1 MCKDPVNFEY
11 LVAWWLGEL
20 PAAEA
25 EKVEEHLFACAH
37 CAGRAEW
44 LAALSED
51 VRAAVRAGAIGMVVS
66 APFVEAM
73 RRAGLRLREYKLGP
87 GERVDCTIAADDDAV
102 VSRVRAPLGGVER
115 LDILEDI
122 DGGRQSLELRDVP
135 FDPAAGE
142 VLFILQ
148 PAALKKMPA
157 FVARMQLVAVDEAGR
172 RTLGEYTFNH
182 TPS

>member
-37 CAGRAEW
+37 CAGRMEW
-44 LAALSED
+44 LAALAAG

-73 RRAGLRLREYKLGP
+73 RRAGLRLREYRLDP
-87 GERVDCTIAADDDAV
+87 GGRADCTIARDDDAV
-102 VSRVRAPLGGVER
+102 VSRVRAPLAGVKRLDLLGSCSGVE
-115 LDILEDI
+115 
-122 DGGRQSLELRDVP
+122 Q
-135 FDPAAGE
+135 
-142 VLFILQ
+142 
-148 PAALKKMPA
+148 
-157 FVARMQLVAVDEAGR
+157 
-172 RTLGEYTFNH
+172 
-182 TPS
+182 